1 MLVTTGVARPDADLP
16 LLQQPAEPDRDLHLI
31 ERSLKFLPTL
41 GSVSS
46 SASLRSP
53 LHSDFLS
60 LQAAREESLRRYSS
74 DMKALIQQHGL
85 CGHAEKLLPPWDVDV
100 LVVAT
105 WATYASLCDTALAVN
120 SHRDSPLRTQ
130 LESGGVL
137 YQNAA
142 TMAVIRYL
150 TAPVI

>member
-53 LHSDFLS
+53 LHSDFPS

-74 DMKALIQQHGL
+74 DMK
-85 CGHAEKLLPPWDVDV
+85 
-100 LVVAT
+100 
-105 WATYASLCDTALAVN
+105 S
-120 SHRDSPLRTQ
+120 RR
-130 LESGGVL
+130 
-137 YQNAA
+137 
-142 TMAVIRYL
+142 
-150 TAPVI
+150 